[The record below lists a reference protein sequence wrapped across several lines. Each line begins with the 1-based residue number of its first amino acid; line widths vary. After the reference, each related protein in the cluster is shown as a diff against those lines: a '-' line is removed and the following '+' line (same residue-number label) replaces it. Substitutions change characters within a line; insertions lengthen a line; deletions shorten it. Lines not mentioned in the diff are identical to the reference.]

1 MAVVERTRFLVE
13 PGEGELIWDGPIDT
27 TVKVPTETTLGAVSI
42 TEMAVKPG
50 YMVPPHTHRDTD
62 EWSYVLRGR
71 IGARVGEDEFTA
83 EPGSWILKPRG
94 LMHTF
99 WNPGPEPARII
110 ELLTPGA
117 FEHMFRRMADLAARD
132 EMTDERLDA
141 LATEFGTTID
151 MGWVPDLMARY
162 GLEVTL

>member
-13 PGEGELIWDGPIDT
+13 PGAGELIWDGPIDT

-94 LMHTF
+94 LMHVLESGARAGAHHRTADAGRLRAYVPP
-99 WNPGPEPARII
+99 NGRPRRARRDDRRAPERSRHRDRDDDRHG
-110 ELLTPGA
+110 LGA
-117 FEHMFRRMADLAARD
+117 
-132 EMTDERLDA
+132 
-141 LATEFGTTID
+141 G
-151 MGWVPDLMARY
+151 LMARY
-162 GLEVTL
+162 GVEVTL